1 VNELADLIRFLQN
14 GRRMD
19 RPELMPRAIGNVMEE
34 CWKHNQEERATFA
47 RLEHILGEMV
57 DPIIRQR
64 FAGEEVMTEQNNYL
78 KMNTKIGSNN
88 PEAQSEYETMT
99 SNENRQ
105 VISVLNASSLSQR
118 PNVPPKLLPHLGV
131 TNYINTCTEINT
143 PPQTPMSYTN
153 LKKQMSVSFQKSLAD
168 TSTATQGYLA
178 VLPATPV

>member
-1 VNELADLIRFLQN
+1 
-14 GRRMD
+14 
-19 RPELMPRAIGNVMEE
+19 
-34 CWKHNQEERATFA
+34 
-47 RLEHILGEMV
+47 
-57 DPIIRQR
+57 
-64 FAGEEVMTEQNNYL
+64 
-78 KMNTKIGSNN
+78 
-88 PEAQSEYETMT
+88 MT

>member
-14 GRRMD
+14 SRRMD
-19 RPELMPRAIGNVMEE
+19 RPELMPRAIGNVMED
-34 CWKHNQEERATFA
+34 CWKHNQKERATFA

-64 FAGEEVMTEQNNYL
+64 FAGEKVMTEQNNYV

-88 PEAQSEYETMT
+88 PEAQSEYETTT

-118 PNVPPKLLPHLGV
+118 PNVHPKLYPHLGV
-131 TNYINTCTEINT
+131 TNYINTCTEVNT
-143 PPQTPMSYTN
+143 PPQTPTSYTN
-153 LKKQMSVSFQKSLAD
+153 FRKHMSVSFQKSLAD
-168 TSTATQGYLA
+168 TSTTTQGYLA